1 MPFFVSKTKAL
12 ANGKTKCRPIAHNP
26 FLYPPFFL
34 YLLGDTDS
42 GAGRQPPHHRNE
54 HGKG

>member
-26 FLYPPFFL
+26 FLYPLVFFFVFTWR
-34 YLLGDTDS
+34 YRFRR
-42 GAGRQPPHHRNE
+42 RQTTAASSKRAW
-54 HGKG
+54 